1 MMDRK
6 SLFDRI
12 AQWGSAFSPEMI
24 GGTQAL
30 YAPLVRQPAE
40 ENVVRDQV
48 YGPDARHKLDL
59 FRPAKGDA
67 KAPVLLFVHGGGF
80 VMGDKGGA
88 GAPFYNNVG
97 HWAAEQGFVGATMTY
112 RLAPA
117 SQWPSGREDLAA
129 AVEWLAQNVG
139 AHGGDPARIFVMG
152 QSAGATHVADFVA
165 EPGSAKGK
173 FAGGLMISGIYDIE
187 AADRSEMHDA
197 YFGRDYRRYAERST
211 IGKLA
216 ATDLPCLYALGEY
229 DPPMFQQQ
237 ASALVAARVAAKQHW
252 PEMHWLAGHN
262 HLSTVTQ
269 MGSDHDTLG
278 PLVADFIARHG

>member
-1 MMDRK
+1 MDRK
-6 SLFDRI
+6 SLFERI
-12 AQWGSAFSPEMI
+12 AAYGSAFTPDMI

-30 YAPLVRQPAE
+30 YAPLVGRPDE
-40 ENVVRDQV
+40 ERVIRDQV
-48 YGPDARHKLDL
+48 YGPDERHKLDI
-59 FRPAKGDA
+59 FRPADGKE

-80 VMGDKGGA
+80 VMGDKGGP

-97 HWAAEQGFVGATMTY
+97 HWAAEQGFIGATMTY

-117 SQWPSGREDLAA
+117 HGWPSGREDIAA
-129 AVEWLAQNVG
+129 AVDWLARNVADAG
-139 AHGGDPARIFVMG
+139 RIFVMG

-165 EPGSAKGK
+165 EPGAAKGK
-173 FAGGLMISGIYDIE
+173 FAGGLMISGIYDVE
-187 AADRSEMHDA
+187 AADRNDMHDA
-197 YFGRDYRRYAERST
+197 YYGKDYSRYAERST

-216 ATDLPCLYALGEY
+216 ATDTPCLYAITEF

-237 ASALVAARVAAKQHW
+237 ASALVAARVATKQHW
-252 PEMHWLAGHN
+252 PEMHWLSGHN
-262 HLSTVTQ
+262 HLSSVVQ